1 MGRIVVLDVWR
12 FQSQSGH
19 DGTMKLTMDDGAVD
33 RANGHDVKRTTLKWE
48 PVGVCVA
55 PAEGLVSWGGHQR
68 MWSWEEEM
76 GSSWS
81 KSK

>member
-33 RANGHDVKRTTLKWE
+33 RANDHDVKRTTLKWE
-48 PVGVCVA
+48 PVGVLDMC
-55 PAEGLVSWGGHQR
+55 GTR
-68 MWSWEEEM
+68 
-76 GSSWS
+76 
-81 KSK
+81 